1 MFKAKVDYMLRA
13 MFEDKTPEDI
23 RKEVAEKYGVT
34 EESLIIR
41 GKGKGSKESK
51 TEEEIDLEKEDEE
64 IMSSDLEIDL
74 EDEEGKK
81 VVNITDYKDVY
92 DDSNTNNNHSNNNTN
107 VKNHNKDF
115 ETKDERTQQ
124 RAYKVKEQDDERLKR
139 FAKVIKEDFNDFTGI
154 YVKPHYT
161 EEDPFNLSIVVSNP
175 ETKVRLIFGLYYIYD
190 AGRKIFLYQQGDS
203 REETKKDVLRVIG
216 KDVEMR
222 YVLER
227 YLIAMRLNNK
237 ID

>member
-23 RKEVAEKYGVT
+23 RKEVAEKYGVS
-34 EESLIIR
+34 EDSLILR
-41 GKGKGSKESK
+41 GKGKKENSME
-51 TEEEIDLEKEDEE
+51 EEEIDLEREDEE
-64 IMSSDLEIDL
+64 IMNSDLDVDL
-74 EDEEGKK
+74 EGEEGKK

-92 DDSNTNNNHSNNNTN
+92 DDSSRTNNNTN
-107 VKNHNKDF
+107 DLKEPVNKGDR
-115 ETKDERTQQ
+115 EQQ
-124 RAYKVKEQDDERLKR
+124 RVYKVKEQDDERLKR

>member
-1 MFKAKVDYMLRA
+1 MFKAKLDYMLRA

-34 EESLIIR
+34 EDSLKLR
-41 GKGKGSKESK
+41 GKGK
-51 TEEEIDLEKEDEE
+51 EEIISDEDGIELEKEDEE
-64 IMSSDLEIDL
+64 IMNSDLEVDL
-74 EDEEGKK
+74 EEEGKK

-92 DDSNTNNNHSNNNTN
+92 DDSKRNNTG
-107 VKNHNKDF
+107 NK
-115 ETKDERTQQ
+115 ETEGKEGRNQQ

-154 YVKPHYT
+154 NVKPHYT

-175 ETKVRLIFGLYYIYD
+175 ETKVRLIIGLYFIYD
-190 AGRKIFLYQQGDS
+190 AVNKIFLYQQGDS

>member
-13 MFEDKTPEDI
+13 MFEDKTSEDI
-23 RKEVAEKYGVT
+23 RKEVAEKYGVS
-34 EESLIIR
+34 EDSLILR
-41 GKGKGSKESK
+41 GKGKKESNIK
-51 TEEEIDLEKEDEE
+51 EEEIDLEREDEE
-64 IMSSDLEIDL
+64 IMNSDLDVDL
-74 EDEEGKK
+74 EGEEGKK

-92 DDSNTNNNHSNNNTN
+92 DDSSHTNNTNNNTN
-107 VKNHNKDF
+107 DLKEPVNKGD
-115 ETKDERTQQ
+115 KKQQ
-124 RAYKVKEQDDERLKR
+124 RVYKVKEQDDERLKR

-154 YVKPHYT
+154 YVKPHYK